1 MRQEKAAPSGA
12 GESAPA
18 HPEWSQLLVDA
29 VGKPGMISTAY
40 SRFWNYSFGN
50 QLLALW
56 QCMLRKLQIG
66 PIHTFVG
73 WKDLGRHVRKGE
85 KAITLC
91 IPVTVKRRLA
101 AEKLDPALVRAGD
114 GAERQLTGPGGI
126 VPENGVSVPARIF
139 VYKPHWFVLSQ
150 TEGAEYVPTELPAW
164 SQDRALA
171 ALNIAL
177 ENFRH
182 PDGNCQGYAHERIV
196 SVSPIA
202 TMPHKTLFHEL
213 AHVLLGHTEEG
224 ALEDHDR
231 TPRNLREVEAE
242 CVALVC
248 CESLNL
254 AGAEF
259 SRGYVQRWLGGDT
272 IPERSAQ
279 KIFKAADQ
287 LLKAGRPSSEANGS
301 DLD

>member
-1 MRQEKAAPSGA
+1 MRQKKV
-12 GESAPA
+12 APA
-18 HPEWSQLLVDA
+18 CSAESPPTPPEWSQLLVDA
-29 VGKPGMISTAY
+29 VSKPGVISKAY
-40 SRFWNYSFGN
+40 SRFWNYSVGN

-56 QCMLRKLQIG
+56 QCVFRKLEVG
-66 PIHTFVG
+66 PIHTFLG

-91 IPVTVKRRLA
+91 MPVTVKRRIDA
-101 AEKLDPALVRAGD
+101 QKLDPALVRVGD
-114 GAERQLTGPGGI
+114 RAERQITGPGGA
-126 VPENGVSVPARIF
+126 VQENEVSVPVTLF
-139 VYKPHWFVLSQ
+139 VYKPHWFVLCQ
-150 TEGAEYVPTELPAW
+150 TEGADYVPTELPAW
-164 SQDRALA
+164 SQEHALA
-171 ALNIAL
+171 TLDVAL

-224 ALEDHDR
+224 ALEDHDQ

-242 CVALVC
+242 CVALIC

-254 AGAEF
+254 PGAEF
-259 SRGYVQRWLGGDT
+259 SRGYVQRWLGGET

-287 LLKAGRPSSEANGS
+287 LLKAGRPPSKANGS
-301 DLD
+301 DHA